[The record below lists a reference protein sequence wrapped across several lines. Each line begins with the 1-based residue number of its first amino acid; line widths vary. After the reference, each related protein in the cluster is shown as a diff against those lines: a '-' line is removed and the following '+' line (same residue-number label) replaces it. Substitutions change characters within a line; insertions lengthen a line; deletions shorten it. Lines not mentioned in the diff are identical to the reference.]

1 MPGQEKQHF
10 VNFII
15 SYYYFIST
23 QMDRS
28 DTQQGCD
35 LQFVNTCTSQ
45 DTHFVNMEESSSKDA
60 QVVNS
65 YLSIPK

>member
-1 MPGQEKQHF
+1 MNTKCTSMPGQEKQHF

-28 DTQQGCD
+28 DTQKGCD
-35 LQFVNTCTSQ
+35 TQFVNTSTSQ
-45 DTHFVNMEESSSKDA
+45 DTHFVNVEGSSSKD
-60 QVVNS
+60 
-65 YLSIPK
+65 I